1 MRNIKKIWLPVD
13 YEESISETIKNAS
26 TVSKEILSGVENA
39 SENGSI
45 AWYKCDRMMKSE
57 DAECFFYIES
67 YLDSIERSDILVVV
81 NF

>member
-1 MRNIKKIWLPVD
+1 VD

-26 TVSKEILSGVENA
+26 TVSKEILSEVENA

-57 DAECFFYIES
+57 DAECFFYIE
-67 YLDSIERSDILVVV
+67 
-81 NF
+81 